1 MATETLV
8 KITGGP
14 STITFYDGLTV
25 PTGAGYRL
33 DAYTPAVADMAEEDA
48 PGRGNY
54 EEVVENLSV
63 TVIGTSV
70 PDCYSKIHALV
81 QALEQSERFGRGER
95 NLGAVNLQYSP
106 KGATVSSDTNP
117 LNRLLLGRAPDGGAM
132 WELPSD
138 FELLAG
144 TNLVARGIRI
154 RVRAQGEWLYT
165 KPTTGSGTTERVTSG
180 PATENTVVK
189 DLTFTGTAPLGR
201 YPLAYHVLF
210 SGAGSGMNGLIL
222 LARKNGANNN
232 IVVGAA
238 GGLGPGAPF
247 SDFNDASNDPKQGTN
262 VLRFTPA
269 GTTAQVTPTITNCSQ
284 FQRATVIINFRNNN
298 ATTYKVR
305 ARFNPAT
312 SSAQIVYSPYETI
325 DAVNTQCRFLVMAP
339 TGLLPGV
346 AYGITLE
353 LTASTAS
360 GTLDINYVAVINEGD
375 PYTQAIV
382 LENGGRN
389 VVIRSPLISDDL
401 DVLALSAPS
410 NALTDT
416 LETAPNTAW
425 VPTLSAVRALFGFGN
440 TMQVLVC
447 MNEGGALWH
456 PNNGGAV
463 AQIEHR
469 LFRRLTYLTPQ

>member
-1 MATETLV
+1 MPYLV
-8 KITGGP
+8 LT
-14 STITFYDGLTV
+14 DGTTTV
-25 PTGAGYRL
+25 
-33 DAYTPAVADMAEEDA
+33 DFAVT
-48 PGRGNY
+48 GNY
-54 EEVVENLSV
+54 PLKAGGYIPNISSVILDEAVQERGLHYSV
-63 TVIGTSV
+63 TDEIRCEVKGSSAANAFANLHTL
-70 PDCYSKIHALV
+70 KTLLL
-81 QALEQSERFGRGER
+81 QAKRWYNGER
-95 NLGAVNLQYSP
+95 NLAPVVLKYSP
-106 KGATVSSDTNP
+106 DGATVSSSGNP
-117 LNRLLLGRAPDGGAM
+117 LNMVVYGPVEERDVVLASKIEEVNYNFVFSEVVIRLR
-132 WELPSD
+132 
-138 FELLAG
+138 
-144 TNLVARGIRI
+144 R
-154 RVRAQGEWLYT
+154 QGEMLGP
-165 KPTTGSGTTERVTSG
+165 KPTTGSGTTERITSG

-201 YPLAYHVLF
+201 YPVAYHVLF
-210 SGAGSGMNGLIL
+210 SGAGAGMGGLIL

-262 VLRFTPA
+262 VLRFTPT

-298 ATTYKVR
+298 STTYKVR

-353 LTASTAS
+353 LTASAAS

-447 MNEGGALWH
+447 MNEGGSLWH